1 MSKYQAG
8 LAPRF
13 CASTPLL
20 TLNRQLKLNFA
31 ALSSDDL
38 IESLNYP
45 SNAISGLVFGSDLAR
60 SWTQGSADV
69 ESVQPN
75 FLITHLTSLLQLEK
89 IQIRNAPWLTEED
102 VLGILQNCPRLEQVD
117 FRDSGKLTRDQALV
131 VSAKTAHWE
140 IPWACKGS
148 RDFLARRIGA

>member
-8 LAPRF
+8 LAPKL
-13 CASTPLL
+13 CASTRLL
-20 TLNRQLKLNFA
+20 TFNRRIKLNFA
-31 ALSSDDL
+31 ALASDDL
-38 IESLNYP
+38 IESLSYP

-75 FLITHLTSLLQLEK
+75 FLVTHLTSLLQLEK

-102 VLGILQNCPRLEQVD
+102 VQGILQSCPRLKQVD

-131 VSAKTAHWE
+131 VSAKTARWE

-148 RDFLARRIGA
+148 REFLAGRIGL